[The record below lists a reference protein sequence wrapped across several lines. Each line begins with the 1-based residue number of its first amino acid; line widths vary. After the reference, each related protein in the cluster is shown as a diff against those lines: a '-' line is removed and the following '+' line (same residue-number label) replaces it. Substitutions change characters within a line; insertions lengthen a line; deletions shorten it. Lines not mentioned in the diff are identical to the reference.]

1 MSISFSM
8 AAIDTLVAQASWY
21 KLEQSDIATLQTLH
35 NEVKTS
41 AEQKN
46 LVVLHAKEHA
56 LDAHL
61 TVLQNKKSELTTTIN
76 EYRAEIATLLE
87 PFKQQLATL
96 QTEVQWT
103 QPVAPP
109 AEAPKKEPWFFAK
122 LFNAENPAE
131 FFKNW
136 KANLGKAVVGTLSVV
151 GSMFGM
157 ATAAKSIFS
166 KDKTPAT
173 TEKWPMQKQFEGFAN
188 NVATWFG
195 VTAPFGEIAPSTETP
210 EPTVAET
217 ADKERN
223 KELLATLATLD
234 ISYKE
239 AYVGER
245 AKLLTNNAL
254 QMLVRVGQKFPWV
267 RITST
272 IRTEEENNALH
283 GSAEDSCHCYGDG
296 FDIGRDLRE
305 PSKYTFEEVKLY
317 VDSIKTPKTA
327 LIHGDGDNKHLHI
340 DTTLEKKDLA
350 NKWTK
355 EKLDA
360 AKVA

>member
-1 MSISFSM
+1 MP
-8 AAIDTLVAQASWY
+8 AIDTLVGQATW
-21 KLEQSDIATLQTLH
+21 LQLDQTDIQTLQTLH

-46 LVVLHAKEHA
+46 LPVLDAKQKA

-61 TVLQNKKSELTTTIN
+61 TALATKKVELATTITQ
-76 EYRAEIATLLE
+76 YRAEIATLLE
-87 PFKQQLATL
+87 PFKQQLASL
-96 QTEVQWT
+96 QTEVQGA
-103 QPVAPP
+103 QPATPP
-109 AEAPKKEPWFFAK
+109 VEEPKKEPGFFAK
-122 LFNAENPAE
+122 LFNSDDPAG
-131 FFKNW
+131 FFNSRKVGF
-136 KANLGKAVVGTLSVV
+136 GKAVVGTLAAIWSI
-151 GSMFGM
+151 FGM

-166 KDKTPAT
+166 KEKSTTPA
-173 TEKWPMQKQFEGFAN
+173 EKWPIQKKFEEFSN

-195 VTAPFGEIAPSTETP
+195 VPAPFGEGTKPASTETQQS
-210 EPTVAET
+210 TVAET
-217 ADKERN
+217 ADQEKR

-234 ISYKE
+234 IKYKE

-245 AKLLTNNAL
+245 AKLLTTNAL
-254 QMLVRVGQKFPWV
+254 QMLVWVGQKFPWV

-305 PSKYTFEEVKLY
+305 PPKYSFEEVKAY
-317 VDSIKTPKTA
+317 VDGLTTPKTT

-360 AKVA
+360 QKVA